1 MEVYVHG
8 SKERLLQAARGD
20 MVDGLETVLVVV
32 DKRRRNCKFIDFAV
46 LEDSRI
52 EEKEKEKMKKYQDL
66 RKELQMIWNVRVKI
80 IPLVVG
86 SLGAIPKQFSKRLE
100 ENGITAEIRQVQK
113 SVLLET
119 TRILRKVLEI

>member
-1 MEVYVHG
+1 M
-8 SKERLLQAARGD
+8 
-20 MVDGLETVLVVV
+20 VVV
-32 DKRRRNCKFIDFAV
+32 DNRRRNCKFIDFAV
-46 LEDSRI
+46 PEDSRV
-52 EEKEKEKMKKYQDL
+52 EKKEKEKMKKYQDL

>member
-20 MVDGLETVLVVV
+20 RVDGLETVLVVV

-86 SLGAIPKQFSKRLE
+86 SLGAIPKQCANKLKE
-100 ENGITAEIRQVQK
+100 TGITAEIGQFQK
-113 SVLLET
+113 TVLLGT
-119 TRILRKVLEI
+119 ARILRKALKL

>member
-20 MVDGLETVLVVV
+20 RVDGLETVLVVV

-86 SLGAIPKQFSKRLE
+86 SLGAIPKQFSKRLK

>member
-86 SLGAIPKQFSKRLE
+86 SLGAIPKQFCKRLE

>member
-20 MVDGLETVLVVV
+20 RADGLETVLVVV

>member
-20 MVDGLETVLVVV
+20 RGDGLETVLVVV

>member
-20 MVDGLETVLVVV
+20 RVDGLETVLVVV

-52 EEKEKEKMKKYQDL
+52 EEKEKEKIKKYQDL

>member
-1 MEVYVHG
+1 MKIIKSCGTSVFVLIMLVRKPDLVVAD
-8 SKERLLQAARGD
+8 KERR
-20 MVDGLETVLVVV
+20 TF
-32 DKRRRNCKFIDFAV
+32 KIIDFV
-46 LEDSRI
+46 VPEDSRI
-52 EEKEKEKMKKYQDL
+52 EKKEREKIEKYQDL
-66 RKELQMIWNVRVKI
+66 RKELQKIWNVRVKI

>member
-1 MEVYVHG
+1 MY
-8 SKERLLQAARGD
+8 LI
-20 MVDGLETVLVVV
+20 
-32 DKRRRNCKFIDFAV
+32 IDFAV
-46 LEDSRI
+46 PEYSRI
-52 EEKEKEKMKKYQDL
+52 EEMEKEKIETYQDL
-66 RKELQMIWNVRVKI
+66 RRELQKIWHVRVKI

>member
-1 MEVYVHG
+1 MEDYVHG

-20 MVDGLETVLVVV
+20 RVDGLETVLVVV

-100 ENGITAEIRQVQK
+100 ENSITAEIRQVQQ

>member
-20 MVDGLETVLVVV
+20 RVDGLETVLVVV

-80 IPLVVG
+80 IPLVVC

>member
-20 MVDGLETVLVVV
+20 RVDGLETVLVVV

-66 RKELQMIWNVRVKI
+66 RKEL
-80 IPLVVG
+80 
-86 SLGAIPKQFSKRLE
+86 
-100 ENGITAEIRQVQK
+100 
-113 SVLLET
+113 
-119 TRILRKVLEI
+119 